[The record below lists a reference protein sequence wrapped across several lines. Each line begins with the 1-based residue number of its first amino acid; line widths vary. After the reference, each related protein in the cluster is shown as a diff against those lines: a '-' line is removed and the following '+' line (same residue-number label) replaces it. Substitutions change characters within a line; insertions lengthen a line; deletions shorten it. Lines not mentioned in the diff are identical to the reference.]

1 MDFQERAV
9 LGLPIDTP
17 FGKLKPLSIYDFLE
31 RGDALSAI
39 TFDKPRVLH
48 EIRLNQPEEQRNTK
62 EMTALLREMNEQ
74 YSLKDILITYME
86 PYFHA
91 YVEVISRCSELKEDE
106 TFESKQEEVFE
117 YLKELD
123 AEEFD
128 AFRQIILEINN
139 QATQTAS
146 LDPTVQA
153 WKEKALRYKS
163 TAKGDGTAPNLSTMV
178 TSIVSFSGH
187 TFSEILEWNIA
198 QLQQVFQ
205 RIGLFKAY
213 DTTTLFSTVTD
224 KIDIQ
229 DWSKNIEI
237 ENDSNTSSNVAM
249 SYKAF
254 QQNMGD
260 AVNSAPDNN

>member
-1 MDFQERAV
+1 MNFQERAV
-9 LGLPIDTP
+9 LGLSIDTP
-17 FGKLKPLSIYDFLE
+17 FGKLKPLSIHEFLE

-39 TFDKPRVLH
+39 TFDKSRVLH
-48 EIRLNQPEEQRNTK
+48 EIRLNQPEENRNTK
-62 EMTALLREMNEQ
+62 EMTALLREMSEN
-74 YSLKDILITYME
+74 YSLKDILIGYME

-91 YVEVISRCSELKEDE
+91 YVEIISLCSVLEKDE

-117 YLKELD
+117 YLKTID
-123 AEEFD
+123 AEEFE

-139 QATQTAS
+139 QPSQTAS

-163 TAKGDGTAPNLSTMV
+163 TAKGEGAAPNLSTMV

-187 TFSEILEWNIA
+187 SFEEIMDWNIA
-198 QLQQVFQ
+198 QLQHVFQ

-224 KIDIQ
+224 KVDIQ

-254 QQNMGD
+254 KQNMGD
-260 AVNSAPDNN
+260 GVNSAPEK